1 MTIICNDIAIRIRWI
16 FIQTVG
22 SRCFS
27 SMARFFDSI
36 DRFRHSSAAFS
47 IWHFVNFVEL
57 LNKAKFCFKSWRER
71 VEEGEKKQRIS
82 ETQFPMS
89 HSCRRCCCCCCCCFF
104 FVASSRLEKSGP
116 GCVQRKK
123 IVQNKFWNQSGLN
136 LSFCILKIFRSSDV
150 FGEKLL
156 FCIFVSD

>member
-1 MTIICNDIAIRIRWI
+1 MTIICNVIAIRIRWI
-16 FIQTVG
+16 SIQTVG

-27 SMARFFDSI
+27 SMARFF

-89 HSCRRCCCCCCCCFF
+89 HSCRCCCCL

-116 GCVQRKK
+116 DCVQRKK
-123 IVQNKFWNQSGLN
+123 NRSKQILESVRFESFLLYPQNFSLQWR
-136 LSFCILKIFRSSDV
+136 FRWKTP
-150 FGEKLL
+150 F
-156 FCIFVSD
+156 